1 VSLSRFS
8 PDFMTTTDIHSVFR
22 EEETLARFAQII
34 AEQPFTAL
42 NPEELHQEYGRLGG
56 SYNALLKQ
64 MIAMTRISDVSQTK
78 LFRLQQDLKKTLKE
92 SEANYTKS
100 KEANTRKTELLS
112 VVAHDLKSP
121 LATILAIVKLI
132 ELGDITAAEFPEA
145 GASIRQTCERMID
158 LIESL
163 LATSALEMG
172 KMEVKKSLQKIFPIL
187 ERVVKENRIRADAKG
202 QTIFFNAEEEPNA
215 VPNAELLAV
224 ELFIDSNLIHQVLE
238 NVMSNAVKYS
248 PHDASIHVRMLTT
261 PEDILRIEVQDEG
274 QGLSDKDK
282 AKLFGYFQRL
292 SAMPTGGESSHGV
305 GLAITKRMVELHDG
319 AISVESELGKGA
331 TFIVELPMAMPD
343 RTIA

>member
-1 VSLSRFS
+1 MEMMKNFRAYQEFI
-8 PDFMTTTDIHSVFR
+8 PTMTANTDITSVFR

-34 AEQPFTAL
+34 AEQPYTSL
-42 NPEELHQEYGRLGG
+42 DPQELHQEYGRLGA

-78 LFRLQQDLKKTLKE
+78 LFRLQQDLKQTLKE

-132 ELGDITAAEFPEA
+132 ELGDITAEEFPDA

-163 LATSALEMG
+163 LASSALEMG
-172 KMEVKKSLQKIFPIL
+172 KMEAKQSIQKIFPIV
-187 ERVVKENRIRADAKG
+187 ERVIKENRIRADAKG
-202 QTIFFNAEEEPNA
+202 QTIYFQSENEEHSELQTI
-215 VPNAELLAV
+215 ELL
-224 ELFIDSNLIHQVLE
+224 IDANLIHQVLE
-238 NVMSNAVKYS
+238 NIMSNAVKYS

-261 PEDILRIEVQDEG
+261 PANMLRIEVQDEG
-274 QGLSDKDK
+274 QGLSEEDK

-292 SAMPTGGESSHGV
+292 SATPTGGESSHGV

-319 AISVESELGKGA
+319 TIIVESELGKGA
-331 TFIVELPMAMPD
+331 TFIVELPLAV
-343 RTIA
+343 A